1 MAQAKIMVE
10 RSQRIVT
17 PVARVSYP
25 TLFVP
30 RAYQEGDDPKFS
42 ATLMVKKDEAGNA
55 FADSLKKAQDAV
67 LKTLYP
73 KKMPMNIERY
83 GVTDGD
89 DVVDKEGKPV
99 ESAAGHWLIKASSK
113 SKPAVV
119 NADKSEIINAEEVYG
134 GCWGKASIQA
144 KAYGNPQKGGVSLE
158 LVAFQKVRD
167 DTPFGGAAA
176 NRAAAVDEFDDESE
190 M

>member
-73 KKMPMNIERY
+73 KKMPMNIERAHQ
-83 GVTDGD
+83 GVEQIEAGSGKRRQERNHQRGRSLRRLLGQGIDPSQSLWQPA
-89 DVVDKEGKPV
+89 EGR
-99 ESAAGHWLIKASSK
+99 SLAGI
-113 SKPAVV
+113 
-119 NADKSEIINAEEVYG
+119 G
-134 GCWGKASIQA
+134 SI
-144 KAYGNPQKGGVSLE
+144 PE
-158 LVAFQKVRD
+158 
-167 DTPFGGAAA
+167 GA
-176 NRAAAVDEFDDESE
+176 R
-190 M
+190 